1 MIDIEK
7 QIQHWRDSSL
17 EDLEAAQVLI
27 NKKHIRQGLFWA
39 HLTLEKMLKAHVCK
53 QTRDLAPRIHNL
65 VRLAELTGLEL
76 DKDVVDFLSDTNDF
90 NLEGRYIEHPG
101 AVPELKQAKSIMHRV
116 EELTTWLNE
125 KL

>member
-1 MIDIEK
+1 MVNIET

-17 EDLEAAQVLI
+17 EELEVARVLI
-27 NKKHIRQGLFWA
+27 AEKHVRQGLFWA

-65 VRLAELTGLEL
+65 VRLAELAKLEL
-76 DKDVVDFLSDTNDF
+76 DRDVEDFLSDINDF
-90 NLEGRYIEHPG
+90 NLEGRYTEHLG
-101 AVPELKQAKSIMHRV
+101 AVPELNQAKSIMCRV
-116 EELTTWLNE
+116 EEMTTWLNA